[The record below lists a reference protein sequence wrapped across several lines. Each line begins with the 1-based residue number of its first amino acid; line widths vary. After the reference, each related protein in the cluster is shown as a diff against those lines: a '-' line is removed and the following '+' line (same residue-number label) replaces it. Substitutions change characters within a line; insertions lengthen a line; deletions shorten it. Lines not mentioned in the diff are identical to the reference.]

1 LERQRFGAQLVVTA
15 INAPGSL
22 AEIAQIIGSMDANIH
37 TLSMVR
43 TAPDFTE
50 MIFDLEVWDLKH
62 LNGLIARLRDAEAVS
77 TVERASG

>member
-1 LERQRFGAQLVVTA
+1 
-15 INAPGSL
+15 
-22 AEIAQIIGSMDANIH
+22 
-37 TLSMVR
+37 
-43 TAPDFTE
+43 